1 MSDVRV
7 ELNREGVRSLLR
19 SAEMEGV
26 VVEYASKIQRTAGA
40 GYEQDSYKGRNRV
53 NAMAYAETYQ
63 AKRDNLKHNTL
74 LKATRGAGGG

>member
-7 ELNREGVRSLLR
+7 ELDTAGVRSLLR
-19 SAEMEGV
+19 SEEMEQV
-26 VVEYASKIQRTAGA
+26 MVEYATNIRQAAGT

-53 NAMAYAETYQ
+53 NAMVYAGDYK

-74 LKATRGAGGG
+74 LKAMRGAGGQ